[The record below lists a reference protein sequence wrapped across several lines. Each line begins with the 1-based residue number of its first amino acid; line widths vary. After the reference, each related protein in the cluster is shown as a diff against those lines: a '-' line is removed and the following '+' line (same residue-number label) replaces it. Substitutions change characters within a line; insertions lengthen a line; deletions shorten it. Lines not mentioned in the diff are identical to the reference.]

1 MTGFLRRVLSPY
13 RGLLILVILLQLG
26 QSFLTMYLP
35 TINSRVIDYG
45 VANADAAYIMHQ
57 GILMLGI
64 ALIQLLL
71 STLAGIFGAKVAL
84 MTGRD
89 LREQVYEKLIHFS
102 RRMIGSM
109 GAPTLITRATND
121 VQQVIQFITFLFT
134 AIIAAPMMFIG
145 GLVLALSQSVKLSVV
160 LLVTIPLLLG
170 VSVVFLK
177 LILPYYREQQTKIDE
192 MNTVL
197 RDQIS
202 GIRVVKAFTKEQGEK
217 ERFERINGD
226 LSRINTSIG
235 KITGLMQPIFTLTMS
250 FANISL
256 IWLGGRMAGNGQVQ
270 IGQVIGFVTYIS
282 FILTATLMASM
293 IFIMLP
299 RAEVSVTRI
308 EEILNS
314 ESEIQ
319 DREDAFLPEQF
330 RGEICFEHVTYS
342 YAPDN
347 EQVEPVLKDISFC
360 AQPGKTT
367 AIIGSTGCGKSTL
380 LNLIPRLYDVTEG
393 SITLDGVDI
402 RTISQKKLRDAIGY
416 VPQKAVLFSGDIRSN
431 IKYADETISD
441 DRMEEAAA
449 IAQATEFVEEKEKK
463 YDSHIAQGGSNVS
476 GGQKQRL
483 SIARAI
489 AKNPKIYLFDDSFS
503 ALDYKTDKALR
514 AALFEHA
521 KDATVIIVAQR
532 ISTIL
537 HADQILVLDDG
548 KIVGK
553 GTHQELLKQCQAY
566 QEIAASQLSQ
576 QEIEKTKGGL
586 A

>member
-13 RGLLILVILLQLG
+13 RGLLMLVILLQLG

-45 VANADAAYIMHQ
+45 VANADTAYIMQQ

-64 ALIQLLL
+64 ALIQFLL

-89 LREQVYEKLIHFS
+89 LREQVYEKLMHFS

-121 VQQVIQFITFLFT
+121 VQQVTQFITFLFT

-202 GIRVVKAFTKEQGEK
+202 GVRVVKAFTKEQGEK

-319 DREDAFLPEQF
+319 DREDAFSPEQF
-330 RGEICFEHVTYS
+330 RGEIRFEHVTYS

-367 AIIGSTGCGKSTL
+367 AIIGSTGCGKTTL
-380 LNLIPRLYDVTEG
+380 LDMIPRLADVTEG
-393 SITLDGVDI
+393 AVFVDGMDVRDYKITD
-402 RTISQKKLRDAIGY
+402 LRDKIGI
-416 VPQKAVLFSGDIRSN
+416 VPQKAVLFAGTVRSN
-431 IKYADETISD
+431 LAWGKEDAT
-441 DRMEEAAA
+441 EEEMQQALSV
-449 IAQATEFVEEKEKK
+449 AQAAEVVDKKDGKLDAEVE
-463 YDSHIAQGGSNVS
+463 QGGKNFS

-483 SIARAI
+483 TIARALVKQPEI
-489 AKNPKIYLFDDSFS
+489 LIMDDSSS
-503 ALDYKTDKALR
+503 ALDYATDAKLRQAIHNMPNRPTVFIVSQR
-514 AALFEHA
+514 AASIMYA
-521 KDATVIIVAQR
+521 DKII
-532 ISTIL
+532 
-537 HADQILVLDDG
+537 VLDDG
-548 KIVGK
+548 TVAGA
-553 GTHQELLKQCQAY
+553 GTHEELLKDCSVY
-566 QEIAASQLSQ
+566 QEIYYSQFKRT
-576 QEIEKTKGGL
+576 EGGH
-586 A
+586 